1 MAREAIRPRSAPAS
15 DRASPRA
22 ASPHVSLD
30 ATIQMFFEEAADVLR
45 EYEAELLRLEV
56 DPEARGALDA
66 VFRSAHTLKG
76 TSATLGFESIARFTH
91 ALEDVLGRLR
101 KRELDRKSVV

>member
-1 MAREAIRPRSAPAS
+1 M
-15 DRASPRA
+15 
-22 ASPHVSLD
+22 SLD

-45 EYEAELLRLEV
+45 EYETELLRLEV
-56 DPEARGALDA
+56 DAEAQGAVDA

-91 ALEDVLGRLR
+91 ALEDVLARLR
-101 KRELDRKSVV
+101 KRELAVTPGIITALLESGDALRSLVDRAR